1 VEWTWESEEQKC
13 QKDLGTGFRSSWGHF
28 TGYPGSF
35 LSPPSPHKE
44 RHDARRGRES
54 HARMLCRV
62 GGGMQTPCA
71 LLSFESHPC
80 LTPGVYIREAAPI
93 SVKPPGRGVRQV
105 QRRGTRAQNENEHDH
120 TSPSRTARRR
130 QSFPGVVILL
140 PLNSRFSTL
149 GLVGDTPPSQPSHK
163 PPLASPLCQVDAPR
177 AFVSTQSPH

>member
-1 VEWTWESEEQKC
+1 MEGGREGGREGESAWLAGRRGTLYIGKAYKVEWTWESEEQKC

-62 GGGMQTPCA
+62 GGRMQTPCA

-80 LTPGVYIREAAPI
+80 LTPGVHIREAAPI
-93 SVKPPGRGVRQV
+93 LAGVFAKCKDVAQELKTKMNMTTRLQAGLPGGVK
-105 QRRGTRAQNENEHDH
+105 
-120 TSPSRTARRR
+120 
-130 QSFPGVVILL
+130 
-140 PLNSRFSTL
+140 
-149 GLVGDTPPSQPSHK
+149 
-163 PPLASPLCQVDAPR
+163 ASPAL
-177 AFVSTQSPH
+177 